1 MRINRPAIWLGAVLV
16 VLAVSIPTGY
26 VLLANE
32 ADATAD
38 HYADRGAAMGEA
50 FVEGSE
56 SVALRINGHS
66 VTVAEFLEV
75 RAEKSIGLER
85 IEAILS
91 RAVPDDDPDIEN
103 REWIEQCLNCYSRFF
118 EDDSKKLP
126 ESFVA
131 LFRPAYE
138 VSQSYDVDVLTLARL
153 LMKYTAYDA
162 AVEAGYGMTGAEVQ
176 AAVTKDQ
183 HYYSQRGLTVSE
195 TDHRTGEAYQLFID
209 PDPELLA
216 YIEAV
221 GETKYWNEIRPE
233 RKRVDGTVSKWL
245 MARNTELREK
255 GVPSVE
261 GANLQHYAELIKES
275 ALEITGELEIDAT
288 RDQALEFL
296 VRKFRV
302 DGYDIS
308 LTP

>member
-1 MRINRPAIWLGAVLV
+1 M
-16 VLAVSIPTGY
+16 
-26 VLLANE
+26 
-32 ADATAD
+32 
-38 HYADRGAAMGEA
+38 
-50 FVEGSE
+50 
-56 SVALRINGHS
+56 
-66 VTVAEFLEV
+66 
-75 RAEKSIGLER
+75 
-85 IEAILS
+85 
-91 RAVPDDDPDIEN
+91 
-103 REWIEQCLNCYSRFF
+103 
-118 EDDSKKLP
+118 
-126 ESFVA
+126 
-131 LFRPAYE
+131 
-138 VSQSYDVDVLTLARL
+138 LTLARL

>member
-1 MRINRPAIWLGAVLV
+1 M
-16 VLAVSIPTGY
+16 
-26 VLLANE
+26 
-32 ADATAD
+32 
-38 HYADRGAAMGEA
+38 
-50 FVEGSE
+50 
-56 SVALRINGHS
+56 
-66 VTVAEFLEV
+66 AEFLEV

-91 RAVPDDDPDIEN
+91 RAVPDDDPAIEN

-195 TDHRTGEAYQLFID
+195 TYHRTGEAYQLFID
-209 PDPELLA
+209 PGPELLA

-221 GETKYWNEIRPE
+221 GETKYWN
-233 RKRVDGTVSKWL
+233 DC
-245 MARNTELREK
+245 
-255 GVPSVE
+255 
-261 GANLQHYAELIKES
+261 
-275 ALEITGELEIDAT
+275 
-288 RDQALEFL
+288 
-296 VRKFRV
+296 
-302 DGYDIS
+302 
-308 LTP
+308 